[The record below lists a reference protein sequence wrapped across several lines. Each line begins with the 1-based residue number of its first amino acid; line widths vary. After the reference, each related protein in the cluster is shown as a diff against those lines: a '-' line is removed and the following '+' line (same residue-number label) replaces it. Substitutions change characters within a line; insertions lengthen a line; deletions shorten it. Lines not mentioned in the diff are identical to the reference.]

1 MVIPT
6 YLERAFEPNFEA
18 QQEYDLQ
25 IDGGESKIELSTLA
39 FTVKNLGRLKIK
51 HGRIVACDPF
61 NADDDVSIKPLKAD
75 FPKGKYLCEVSVAC
89 IDESAEEYVG
99 FARIR
104 FSNELPVRWEL
115 AVREG
120 ENAETYANKDDFGY
134 PVSSAIG
141 GFMDISAQKE
151 YKTLVK
157 KNADYWDQIEDEMA
171 ERDEK
176 ACGSMIW
183 AMDDTNM
190 ALFPS
195 GYGDGTYPTYIG
207 YDEEGRICRLVT
219 DFLVIDADAEIL
231 NQVNI

>member
-1 MVIPT
+1 MAIPS
-6 YLERAFEPNFEA
+6 YLERAFLPDFRVT
-18 QQEYDLQ
+18 QEYDLQ
-25 IDGGESKIELSTLA
+25 LEDDDASKIEQSTLV

-51 HGRIVACDPF
+51 QGRIIACDPF
-61 NADDDVSIKPLKAD
+61 EGYDDVSIKPLKAD

-120 ENAETYANKDDFGY
+120 QNTEKFTENADFGY
-134 PVSSAIG
+134 PVESGVG

-151 YKTLVK
+151 YKMRVK
-157 KNADYWDQIEDEMA
+157 KNEDYWDEIEDEMA
-171 ERDEK
+171 EREEK
-176 ACGSMIW
+176 ACGSIIW
-183 AMDDTNM
+183 AMDDSNM

-195 GYGDGTYPTYIG
+195 GYGDGQYPSYIG
-207 YDEEGRICRLVT
+207 YDEEGKICRLVT
-219 DFLVIDADAEIL
+219 DFLVMDEDAVIL
-231 NQVNI
+231 EAH